1 MTTVPFDRRRF
12 LVSGLAA
19 GGTLL
24 AARAA
29 DAQTP
34 PTGLAVAPTSQSGA
48 SPRLTFHG
56 IDTYRGVTAPGL
68 RLDLSRHEG
77 DAWTPLG
84 SFTAAAGGRVT
95 DPLLVGE
102 AYRAG
107 RYEVLVHVG
116 EYFEKLGAPIPK
128 PGFLGDVPLRFV
140 IHDAAERVHLP
151 VLFSPWSYSY
161 YRGS

>member
-1 MTTVPFDRRRF
+1 MSNPSFDRRRF
-12 LVSGLAA
+12 IVSGLAA
-19 GGTLL
+19 GGSVL
-24 AARAA
+24 AASTAH
-29 DAQTP
+29 AQT
-34 PTGLAVAPTSQSGA
+34 PTGLAVAPTSQSGV

-68 RLDLSRHEG
+68 RVDLSRFEG
-77 DAWTPLG
+77 DAYRPLG
-84 SFTAAAGGRVT
+84 SFTAVAGGRVA

-102 AYRAG
+102 AYRTG

-128 PGFLGDVPLRFV
+128 PAFLTSIPLRFA
-140 IHDAAERVHLP
+140 IHDASERVHLP
-151 VLFSPWSYSY
+151 VLFSPWTYSY